1 MKKLLSL
8 FCAIFMT
15 TVIFAGCSSS
25 KNEKKEE
32 ATVRTITT
40 VKGDI
45 EVPANPKRVIANW
58 YVGEVI
64 TLGLNLVGYNAWEQ
78 ETMPFYDKLKATKKN
93 RKMGTRRGYEFKTRS
108 YHHI

>member
-40 VKGDI
+40 VKGI
-45 EVPANPKRVIANW
+45 LKSLLILSVLLLI
-58 YVGEVI
+58 G
-64 TLGLNLVGYNAWEQ
+64 TLERLL
-78 ETMPFYDKLKATKKN
+78 L
-93 RKMGTRRGYEFKTRS
+93 
-108 YHHI
+108 